1 MMLNAFFLCL
11 LPPRD
16 LLSQK
21 DIAYFKIAFV
31 CIQLSFECS
40 FHILGKVLCW
50 IFVFQILS
58 FMFSFPWQ
66 YLLQSKNFNS
76 CKILC
81 IIFSYIDDA
90 QGFFFHLKCFLKY
103 LQPWCECNF
112 YLPFSL
118 NVKSTFGA
126 IIYFLQSLFKNS
138 IFFHR

>member
-90 QGFFFHLKCFLKY
+90 QGFFF
-103 LQPWCECNF
+103 
-112 YLPFSL
+112 PF
-118 NVKSTFGA
+118 KM
-126 IIYFLQSLFKNS
+126 LFK
-138 IFFHR
+138 IFTTLMWVQFLLAIFIKCQEHLWCYYILSTVII